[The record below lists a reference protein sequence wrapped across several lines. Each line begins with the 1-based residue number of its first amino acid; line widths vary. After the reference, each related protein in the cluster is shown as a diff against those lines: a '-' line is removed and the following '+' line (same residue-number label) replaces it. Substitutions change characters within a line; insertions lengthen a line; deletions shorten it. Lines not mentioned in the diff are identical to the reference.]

1 MIEVDE
7 RIIISEFFRT
17 MRQTGITPRDE
28 FTPILDGQLHRF
40 ALEGDRYGEESGAY
54 ILHADGWP
62 NGGFQ
67 DWHEGNVWHKFKLSE
82 DAVKSTGYH
91 KPTHEEYLK
100 QKAEN
105 EAKKQRDQELQQ
117 RKQKAL
123 ISKAYSLWRSDSV
136 NHDIEAVNQHA
147 YMQFKQVS
155 LPHYCYAGINKEGWL
170 LFPLF
175 HSLTN
180 EFRDIQFISPPDSEG
195 HSQKRFFAGIS
206 NKGCWYRIRQFKGD
220 TFFLCEGIASA
231 LSVDE
236 FTCRQYSVAAAMSCS
251 NLVEVARNYRIRLN
265 QSRLYNPNLPDQK
278 IIIAADN
285 DKNNTGEN
293 AAKKVIEAGYADG
306 YTMPEIEGMDWNDY
320 VNFLKG
326 QKK

>member
-7 RIIISEFFRT
+7 RIIISEFLHS
-17 MRQTGITPRDE
+17 MRQTGLSPRDE
-28 FTPILDGQLHRF
+28 AFTPILDGQLHRF
-40 ALEGDRYGEESGAY
+40 ALEGDRYGETSGAY
-54 ILHADGWP
+54 FIHADNWP
-62 NGGFQ
+62 NWGFQ

-82 DAVKSTGYH
+82 DAVKESTGYH

-100 QKAEN
+100 QRAEN
-105 EAKKQRDQELQQ
+105 EAKKRKDNELQQ
-117 RKQKAL
+117 EKQKAL
-123 ISKAYSLWRSDSV
+123 ISKAYSLWRSDSI

-220 TFFLCEGIASA
+220 TLFLCEGIATA
-231 LSVDE
+231 LSIDE
-236 FTCRQYSVAAAMSCS
+236 FTRGQYSVAAAMSCS
-251 NLVEVARNYRIRLN
+251 NLVEVARNCRT
-265 QSRLYNPNLPDQK
+265 LYPNQK
-278 IIIAADN
+278 IIIAADHDRN
-285 DKNNTGEN
+285 HAGEN
-293 AAKKVIEAGYADG
+293 AARKVCEAGYADDFK
-306 YTMPEIEGMDWNDY
+306 MPPEFGDWNDFY
-320 VNFLKG
+320 LSKKG
-326 QKK
+326 QQNNEQ